1 MNITTKILKATANER
16 RVRILQMLLER
27 EKLVVNKICKELKI
41 SYPLTSKHL
50 AKLESVGLVKK
61 RQENLWVYYS
71 INQDKKKK
79 YNQVFLKFIKM
90 SLSNLPK

>member
-41 SYPLTSKHL
+41 SYPSTSKHL